1 MRANTSKVGQS
12 NKVGQSKFGFA
23 ICKLAPLLCLMS
35 ACSFVP
41 LDDNGKRV
49 RVVSSAAETEGCESK
64 GEITASVRDKLAFY
78 KRDRAKVSDEVEAL
92 ARNEAATVGA
102 DTIRA
107 LSELSE
113 GGRTFS
119 AFKCK

>member
-1 MRANTSKVGQS
+1 MFAYNMFAHKVR
-12 NKVGQSKFGFA
+12 V
-23 ICKLAPLLCLMS
+23 LAGLMGGLLIG

-49 RVVSSAAETEGCESK
+49 RVVSSTAETEGCEAK

-78 KRDRAKVSDEVEAL
+78 QRERAKVSDEVEAL
-92 ARNEAATVGA
+92 ARNEAANSGA

-107 LSELSE
+107 ITELNE
-113 GGRTFS
+113 GAQTFA
-119 AFKCK
+119 AFRCK

>member
-1 MRANTSKVGQS
+1 M
-12 NKVGQSKFGFA
+12 FA
-23 ICKLAPLLCLMS
+23 IHQRCVSGLLACLLIG

-49 RVVSSAAETEGCESK
+49 RVVDSAAETEGCEAK

-78 KRDRAKVSDEVEAL
+78 EREQAKVSDEVEAL
-92 ARNEAATVGA
+92 ARNEPASEGA

-107 LSELSE
+107 TNELKE
-113 GGRTFS
+113 GSRTFA
-119 AFKCK
+119 AFRCK